1 MFKKKHVDIAR
12 KSIKK
17 IPKRIIEQLV
27 PKEEISWEAAE
38 FYFYPKNK
46 YWIMG
51 IGILMLGLDFLLIA
65 AAQYFKYE
73 LVFSDYLLLIAL
85 GLMIVV
91 FGQYGH
97 VTPKK
102 YAAELRQTGLLNRGK
117 FYPYDSIKSFWI
129 IETPNPT
136 LYFELVAIS
145 LPVSVL
151 LEDQSVEEV
160 RSYLLRYLPE
170 HPTATEHITDKLSHF
185 LRF

>member
-1 MFKKKHVDIAR
+1 MLNKKHVDMVK
-12 KSIKK
+12 KSVKK
-17 IPKRIIEQLV
+17 IPRRKIEHLM
-27 PKEEISWEAAE
+27 PKEEICWEPAE

-46 YWIMG
+46 YWIIG
-51 IGILMLGLDFLLIA
+51 IGVLMLGLDFLFIA

-73 LVFSDYLLLIAL
+73 LAFSDYLVLISL

-97 VTPKK
+97 AAPKK

-129 IETPNPT
+129 IENPNPT
-136 LYFELVAIS
+136 LYVELAAIS

-151 LEDQSVEEV
+151 LEEQSIDEV